1 MEQKKEYPQIKI
13 EFNLLNNLKMKTIQ
27 KLSLVAITVLTV
39 VSCNKNSEDVLNDLP
54 AGVALKAD
62 AKVKVGDLP
71 MVILEFVADEFQEL
85 TIDEAEEEDNGNFEV
100 ELSDGTELVF
110 DANGAFLGIDDDSE
124 ENGDFDDSDV
134 DIETLL
140 PAILEYVELNY
151 PREGIDEAELEHNDQ
166 YEVTLNDDTVL
177 IFNANGEFLGV
188 GVDENDQDGDGD
200 YDWEE
205 EDGHDDG
212 ETIDPAQLPE
222 LALAYL
228 EETYYPDYTIVHAE
242 IEDGGEF
249 EVTMSNGLEVY
260 FDAEGNF
267 LSIDED

>member
-1 MEQKKEYPQIKI
+1 MKLKKEYPQIKI
-13 EFNLLNNLKMKTIQ
+13 EFNPLNNLKMKTI
-27 KLSLVAITVLTV
+27 KNFSLALLSVLAI
-39 VSCNKNSEDVLNDLP
+39 VSCSKSTDDPLNDLP
-54 AGVALKAD
+54 VGFALKAD

-71 MVILEFVADEFQEL
+71 TAILEFVADEFPEL

-110 DANGAFLGIDDDSE
+110 DAIGTFLGIDDDSK
-124 ENGDFDDSDV
+124 ENGDFDDSEVDV
-134 DIETLL
+134 ADLL

-151 PREGIDEAELEHNDQ
+151 PGVGIDEAEMEHNDQ
-166 YEVTLNDDTVL
+166 FEVTLNDDIVL
-177 IFNANGEFLGV
+177 IFNANGEFMGV

-228 EETYYPDYTIVHAE
+228 EETYPDLTIIHAE
-242 IEDGGEF
+242 MEDEEDF

-267 LSIDED
+267 LSTDED